1 MKDEKDKDKPQ
12 PKDETPK
19 DTPRPDRCIIENLEV
34 IISPRGKA
42 FSLMMN

>member
-19 DTPRPDRCIIENLEV
+19 EKPRPDRCIIGNLEV
-34 IISPRGKA
+34 ILSPRGIA
-42 FSLMMN
+42 FSLLMN